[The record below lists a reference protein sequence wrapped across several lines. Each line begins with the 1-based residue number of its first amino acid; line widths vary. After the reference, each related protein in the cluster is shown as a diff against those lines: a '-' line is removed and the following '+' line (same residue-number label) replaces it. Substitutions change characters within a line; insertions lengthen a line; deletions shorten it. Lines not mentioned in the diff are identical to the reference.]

1 MPFQYFTAPCLSNGH
16 CVKSYVIFRK
26 GIILG
31 KLFSVHITCVCSAS
45 KSGPI
50 MAFTMACSIDLFLY
64 VLLLVLFMVFF
75 GIPSV
80 QKYQRKETIF
90 LSSQKLTDG
99 FKAPAITITAL
110 SNTTGYG
117 WKTKSNQTSS
127 MMGRYTNTF
136 FRSILDLVILNAKY
150 TIENIK

>member
-1 MPFQYFTAPCLSNGH
+1 
-16 CVKSYVIFRK
+16 
-26 GIILG
+26 
-31 KLFSVHITCVCSAS
+31 
-45 KSGPI
+45 
-50 MAFTMACSIDLFLY
+50 MAFSMACSIDLLLY

-90 LSSQKLTDG
+90 LSSRKWTNG
-99 FKAPAITITAL
+99 IKAPAITITAL

-127 MMGRYTNTF
+127 MLGRYTNTF
-136 FRSILDLVILNAKY
+136 LLDHCKEINQTDIEACIHIDSFGLTDFLRRLRSKQQLLQAS
-150 TIENIK
+150 